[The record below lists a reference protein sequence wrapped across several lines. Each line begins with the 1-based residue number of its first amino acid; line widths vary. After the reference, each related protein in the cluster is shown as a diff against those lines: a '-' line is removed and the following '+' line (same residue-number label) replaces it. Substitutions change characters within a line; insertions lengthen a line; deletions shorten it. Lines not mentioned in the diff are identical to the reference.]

1 MLLLVIAGVV
11 MIAGHEIGRH
21 MHKAEQNTETT
32 EASVD
37 YSCLLYTSDAADE

>member
-21 MHKAEQNTETT
+21 MHKDGTKYRNNG
-32 EASVD
+32 SIRG
-37 YSCLLYTSDAADE
+37 L